1 MSRRGARPLLLAGLC
16 AAAILIGAG
25 SATANVTGAVPATPG
40 SAVTLLL
47 QTLSLLLAVLCA
59 AVVALFVYALWP
71 FEPHRE
77 RPARPLLGVL
87 RPLLILGV
95 AVLVALLWVR
105 SGVRPFGGQLVSPFG
120 STPPRPPGQAAPAG
134 SAGSLDWWLPTL
146 IVAALTAAGAV
157 TAWYLLRPGRRRAL
171 TGQGAASAGAGE
183 LVEES
188 LDVLLRE
195 RDPRQAVIRA
205 YAAMEVSFGR
215 RGFPRHAFEAP
226 LEYLARVL
234 GQLRIRPARV
244 AALTELFELA
254 RFSHHPITEAHRTE
268 AIDLLRAI
276 RDELT
281 ALGEAGERAL

>member
-25 SATANVTGAVPATPG
+25 SATANVTGAVPAAPG
-40 SAVTLLL
+40 SAATLLL
-47 QTLSLLLAVLCA
+47 QTFTLLLAVLSA

-71 FEPHRE
+71 LEPRRD
-77 RPARPLLGVL
+77 RPARPLLGVF

-120 STPPRPPGQAAPAG
+120 STPPHPPGQTAAGG
-134 SAGSLDWWLPTL
+134 SAGPLDWWLPAL
-146 IVAALTAAGAV
+146 IVAVLTLGAAV
-157 TAWYLLRPGRRRAL
+157 TAWYLLRPARRRSL
-171 TGQGAASAGAGE
+171 TGEGTATGGAGE

-205 YAAMEVSFGR
+205 YAAMEVAFGR
-215 RGFPRHAFEAP
+215 QGFPRHAFEAP

-234 GQLRIRPARV
+234 GQLRIRPDRV
-244 AALTELFELA
+244 AALTDLFELA
-254 RFSHHPITEAHRTE
+254 RFSHHPITEAHRSE

-276 RDELT
+276 GDELT
-281 ALGEAGERAL
+281 ALGEAGDRAL